1 MFNQSAYKDLNYF
14 KWIDDY
20 QVYTCNKYIKAEC
33 VDTRLYP
40 CKLLIKSKHV
50 FNTHVLP
57 NDYPIIPVFKSEKQP
72 IIGCKEFI

>member
-20 QVYTCNKYIKAEC
+20 KVYTCNKHIKAEC

-72 IIGCKEFI
+72 IISCKEFI

>member
-20 QVYTCNKYIKAEC
+20 QVCTCNKHIKAEC

-57 NDYPIIPVFKSEKQP
+57 NDYPIIPVFKL
-72 IIGCKEFI
+72 

>member
-20 QVYTCNKYIKAEC
+20 QVYTCNKHIKAEC
-33 VDTRLYP
+33 VDTRLYQ

-57 NDYPIIPVFKSEKQP
+57 NNYSIIPVFKSEKQP